1 MEDLGSRA
9 VLEGEHALIWYPAEV
24 NTSIRPGWFYHSE
37 EDDQVKSLEE
47 LVHIYLGSV
56 GGNATFLLISRRC
69 RTGFC
74 MRMMWND

>member
-37 EDDQVKSLEE
+37 EDDQVKAWRNWS
-47 LVHIYLGSV
+47 HIYLGFCWWKC
-56 GGNATFLLISRRC
+56 NISSEYPADAERA
-69 RTGFC
+69 FA
-74 MRMMWND
+74 